1 MDKSQKGGA
10 LIMTR
15 WICSKCGREMKFL
28 RLRKIEATDLWF
40 LCWIGMPLVILVII
54 SRLIGKEEEE

>member
-1 MDKSQKGGA
+1 
-10 LIMTR
+10 MTR